1 MAEVRLTGITKQFGE
16 KGVLR
21 GIDLTIAEGTFFT
34 LVGPSGCGKSTLLN
48 LIAGLESPTSG
59 EILFDGAPVN
69 DLAPKER
76 DVAVVFQSYALYPHM
91 TVYENIAFPL
101 RMKKE
106 PAAEIDRRVRE
117 VAELLG
123 LAPLLPQR
131 PGSLSGG
138 QRQRVALG
146 RAIVRKPRLF
156 LFDEPLSNLDARLR
170 IEMRSEL
177 KQLHRRLKTTMIYVT
192 HDQAE
197 AMTLSDRMAVLH
209 QGTLQQE
216 GTPKEIYA
224 KPSNLFVAEF
234 IGSPPMNL
242 LRGRRVGEGVEMAE
256 GIVFLLEGRK
266 AERLG
271 ATISGEAVLGIR
283 PEDIRLS
290 RPAGEVERTAQIV
303 LIESIGAEV
312 WVELNWGGQTVRAT
326 APADFDGAPGER
338 VGLTIDPNKVHLFDP
353 ETGRRID

>member
-1 MAEVRLTGITKQFGE
+1 MAEVRLKAVTKQFGE

-21 GIDLTIAEGTFFT
+21 GIDLTIEEGMFFT

-48 LIAGLESPTSG
+48 LIAGLESPTGG

-117 VAELLG
+117 VAALLG

-146 RAIVRKPRLF
+146 RAIVRQPRLF

-209 QGTLQQE
+209 QGTIQQE

-224 KPSNLFVAEF
+224 RPANLFVAEF

-242 LRGRRVGEGVEMAE
+242 LRGRRVAE
-256 GIVFLLEGRK
+256 GIEVEGVLF
-266 AERLG
+266 RLPG
-271 ATISGEAVLGIR
+271 RRALPSEAVVVGIR
-283 PEDIRLS
+283 PEDLNLS
-290 RPAGEVERTAQIV
+290 PPAEGETTAEII

-312 WVELNWGGQTVRAT
+312 WVELNWGSRTIRAT
-326 APADFDGAPGER
+326 APADFAGKPGER
-338 VGLTIDPNKVHLFDP
+338 VGLTIDPNKAHLFDP
-353 ETGRRID
+353 ETGRRIF

>member
-1 MAEVRLTGITKQFGE
+1 MAEVRLTGVTKQFGE
-16 KGVLR
+16 KEVLR
-21 GIDLTIAEGTFFT
+21 RIDLTIEEGTFFT

-59 EILFDGAPVN
+59 EILFDGKPVN
-69 DLAPKER
+69 DLAPKDR

-106 PAAEIDRRVRE
+106 RATEIDRRVRE

-123 LAPLLPQR
+123 LTPLLPQR

-209 QGTLQQE
+209 QGTIQQK

-224 KPSNLFVAEF
+224 RPANLFVAEF

-242 LRGRRVGEGVEMAE
+242 LRGRRVGERIEIAE
-256 GIVFLLEGRK
+256 GVVFRLETK
-266 AERLG
+266 G
-271 ATISGEAVLGIR
+271 AVPSGEVILGIR
-283 PEDIRLS
+283 PEELRLS
-290 RPAGEVERTAQIV
+290 RPADGIEADAEIV
-303 LIESIGAEV
+303 LIESIGPEV
-312 WVELNWGGQTVRAT
+312 WVELAWGGRTVRAT

-338 VGLTIDPNKVHLFDP
+338 VGLTIDLNKVHLFDP
-353 ETGRRID
+353 EIGRRIN

>member
-1 MAEVRLTGITKQFGE
+1 MTEVRLTGITKRFGE
-16 KGVLR
+16 KEVLR
-21 GIDLTIAEGTFFT
+21 RIDLTIAEGTFFT

-123 LAPLLPQR
+123 LAPLLQQR

-177 KQLHRRLKTTMIYVT
+177 KRLHRRLKTTMIYVT

-224 KPSNLFVAEF
+224 RPANLFVAEF

-242 LRGRRVGEGVEMAE
+242 LRGRRAGEGIEMAE
-256 GIVFLLEGRK
+256 GIVFRLRK

-271 ATISGEAVLGIR
+271 VTLSEEVVLGIR

-290 RPAGEVERTAQIV
+290 RPAGEVEMTAEIV

-312 WVELNWGGQTVRAT
+312 WVELNWGGQTIRAT
-326 APADFDGAPGER
+326 APADFDGRPGER

>member
-1 MAEVRLTGITKQFGE
+1 MTEVRLTGITKQFGE
-16 KGVLR
+16 KGVLL
-21 GIDLTIAEGTFFT
+21 GIDLTIEEGAFFT

-59 EILFDGAPVN
+59 EILFDAKPVN
-69 DLAPKER
+69 DLAPKDR
-76 DVAVVFQSYALYPHM
+76 DVAVVFQSYALYPHK

-123 LAPLLPQR
+123 LTPLLPQR

-177 KQLHRRLKTTMIYVT
+177 KKLHRRLKATMIYVT

-197 AMTLSDRMAVLH
+197 ALTLSDRMAVLH
-209 QGTLQQE
+209 RGTIQQQGA
-216 GTPKEIYA
+216 PKEIYA
-224 KPSNLFVAEF
+224 RPSNLFVAEF

-242 LRGRRVGEGVEMAE
+242 LRGRRVGEGVETAE
-256 GIVFLLEGRK
+256 GVVFRLTGER

-271 ATISGEAVLGIR
+271 AVPSGEVVLGIR
-283 PEDIRLS
+283 PEDLHLS
-290 RPAGEVERTAQIV
+290 PPAEGKATAEIV
-303 LIESIGAEV
+303 LIESIGGEV
-312 WVELNWGGQTVRAT
+312 WVELNWGGRTIRAT
-326 APADFDGAPGER
+326 ASADFDGRPGER
-338 VGLTIDPNKVHLFDP
+338 VGLTIDANKVHLFDP
-353 ETGRRID
+353 ETGRRTD